1 MLLTALVLLTSC
13 SPARAGLFSPLLQM
27 LRPRLERT
35 IARECERLGERE
47 RQAVQDMIR
56 GGCRS
61 LAKPASACLLEET
74 SRSGRELGVLQEL
87 ITGRIGDD
95 GEVVVKR
102 CLSRL
107 FGLPANSLEAINLE
121 LFRRGRRVQAP

>member
-1 MLLTALVLLTSC
+1 MVLLISST
-13 SPARAGLFSPLLQM
+13 PVNAGLFSPLLRL

-35 IARECERLGERE
+35 IARECEQLGDRE
-47 RQAVQDMIR
+47 RQAVQEMIS
-56 GGCRS
+56 GGCSS
-61 LAKPASACLLEET
+61 LAKPASACLVEET

-87 ITGRIGDD
+87 IAGRIGDD

-107 FGLPANSLEAINLE
+107 FGLPANSLETLNLE
-121 LFRRGRRVQAP
+121 LFRRGRQPQAP